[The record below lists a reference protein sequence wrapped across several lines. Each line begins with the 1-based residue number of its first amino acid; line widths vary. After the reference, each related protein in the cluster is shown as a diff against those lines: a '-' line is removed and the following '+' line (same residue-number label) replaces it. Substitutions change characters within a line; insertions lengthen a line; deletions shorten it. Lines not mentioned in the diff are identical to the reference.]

1 MVVVVEV
8 AKLLDLSSAGCQFK
22 SYQEP
27 GLIFYFFIIAIE
39 AMNSAQI
46 LS

>member
-8 AKLLDLSSAGCQFK
+8 AKLLDLSSAGCEFK

-27 GLIFYFFIIAIE
+27 GLIFYFFINAIE